1 MAAEAGDSIVLN
13 GTTLLVKGIQAGK
26 PISEFTSGLRVG
38 RATYDDRQH
47 AFFTVLDDFSGG
59 FAHRIFDIRESI
71 GTHWDNAGGVD
82 LRKSRLM
89 MLPPF
94 GYRLNTNSNDPTNM
108 LLSSEILDGAAT
120 AGANTGF
127 FYYGAG
133 DSIYQVNDKRK
144 VLTRVKDLSGEARIP
159 SKMTRA
165 FMFRGADDVL
175 RIYFITVNANQTSRF
190 WYSEDPESVTPT
202 FTEGDRFFWDA
213 MVFENQVV
221 AQEATFGFIQ
231 NATPTNAS
239 DWNTDD
245 VNDGEPYWRPI
256 GIVRFIGVAPGPTLS
271 NPHIYFIDYGDGRL
285 YALDFY
291 QRRAAAVAI
300 GDAHYLLNG
309 VMWNGQ
315 VVITNGFNVWAYSPG
330 GVGQET
336 VRDISITGRDGVPNS
351 IRDGTYRITGLLD
364 GGQYLYAIAE
374 RSAVGTEVGKDAT
387 IGYMILVYNGA
398 GWSTYIPKQEQSVA
412 TSDAAANPIAAV
424 IERYPVGVGSAQFT
438 AREVTRSLNILA
450 QAHPDLGAKFIELHS
465 YVWPR
470 IGDVPVPE
478 YDTFQS
484 TLSPHEFET
493 GWFDGGFQDIE
504 GALFYM
510 KIDLAKGSSTLPV
523 TLSYRLNDDEDGAYT
538 ELGTASALGTSTFQ
552 FASSNQGLQFR
563 TAQFKFGLS
572 RSVTTTLDGSLT
584 NVGLTITLTDGSEF
598 PTGGGLI
605 KIDDE
610 IVRYASR
617 SGNVLT
623 VSHVSF
629 RGLLESDN
637 LSHLDDADVICLSL
651 TPQIRG
657 ITLVYRKKASLRRT
671 WVAQI
676 DVNAMV
682 EKKTLVDTNGD
693 GSPDTA
699 ATSQNVIDFL
709 EALWFKKT
717 LVQLT
722 VPNQLPSGDNVRVE
736 IADYTDNIDDN
747 RLPSTIRGTIN
758 LVLIE
763 PVQAT

>member
-59 FAHRIFDIRESI
+59 FAHRVFDIREAV

-89 MLPPF
+89 MLPPYGF
-94 GYRLNTNSNDPTNM
+94 RINTNSNDPTNM
-108 LLSSEILDGAAT
+108 FLSSEILDGAAV
-120 AGANTGF
+120 AAANTDF
-127 FYYGAG
+127 FYFGAG
-133 DSIYQVNDKRK
+133 DSIYRVNEKRK
-144 VLTRVKDLSGEARIP
+144 VLTRVKDLSGETFIP

-165 FMFRGADDVL
+165 FMFRGSDDIL
-175 RIYFITVNANQTSRF
+175 RLYFITVNANQTSKF
-190 WYSEDPESVTPT
+190 WYSEDPAVGSPT

-213 MVFENQVV
+213 IVFENIVI
-221 AQEATFGFIQ
+221 AQEATFGFIF
-231 NATPTNAS
+231 NTKPTSAS

-245 VNDGEPYWRPI
+245 ANDGEPLWRPT
-256 GIVRFIGVAPGPTLS
+256 GIVRFIGTAPGPTRN
-271 NPHIYFIDYGDGRL
+271 NPHLYFIDYGNGQL
-285 YALDFY
+285 YALDVY
-291 QRRAAAVAI
+291 LRRATRVEI

-309 VMWNGQ
+309 VIWNGQ
-315 VVITNGFNVWAYSPG
+315 VVVTNGFNVWAYSPG

-336 VRDISITGRDGVPNS
+336 VRDISVVGRDGVPNS
-351 IRDGTYRITGLLD
+351 IREGVYRITGLLD
-364 GGQYLYAIAE
+364 GGVYLYAIAE
-374 RSAVGTEVGKDAT
+374 RSQVGTEVGKDST

-398 GWSTYIPKQEQSVA
+398 GWSTYIPKQEQAVA
-412 TSDAAANPIAAV
+412 TSNAAANPIAAV
-424 IERYPVGVGSAQFT
+424 VDRYPVGVGSAQFT
-438 AREVTRSLNILA
+438 AREVTRSISVLA
-450 QAHPDLGAKFIELHS
+450 QAHPDLGSKFVELHS
-465 YVWPR
+465 YLWPR

-478 YDTFQS
+478 FDTFQS

-510 KIDLAKGSSTLPV
+510 KIDMAKGSDTLPV
-523 TLSYRLNDDEDGAYT
+523 VLSFRLDDDEDGSYT
-538 ELGTASALGTSTFQ
+538 VLGTASALGNSTFQ
-552 FASSNQGLQFR
+552 FAASNQGLKFR

-572 RSVTTTLDGSLT
+572 RSVTTTLDGSIT

-605 KIDDE
+605 KVEDE
-610 IVRYASR
+610 IIRYASR
-617 SGNVLT
+617 TGNVLT
-623 VSHVSF
+623 VSHVAF

-637 LSHLDDADVICLSL
+637 VAHNDAANVTCLNL

-657 ITLVYRKKASLRRT
+657 ITLVYRKKAALRRT
-671 WVAQI
+671 WVAQV

-682 EKKTLVDTNGD
+682 EKKTQVDTNDD
-693 GSPDTA
+693 GSPDSD

-709 EALWFKKT
+709 ETLWAKKT

-722 VPNQLPSGDNVRVE
+722 VPNQLPEADNVRVE
-736 IADYTDNIDDN
+736 IADYTANIDDN
-747 RLPSTIRGTIN
+747 RLSSTIRGTIN

-763 PVQAT
+763 PVNS